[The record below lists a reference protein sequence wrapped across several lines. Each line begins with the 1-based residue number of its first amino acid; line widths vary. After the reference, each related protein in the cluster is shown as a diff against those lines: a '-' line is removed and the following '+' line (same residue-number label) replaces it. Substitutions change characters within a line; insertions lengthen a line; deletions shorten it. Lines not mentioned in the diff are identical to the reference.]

1 MSSNE
6 GSAPLGSSAGQS
18 EGTEDADPVGHKA
31 LHQMIARG
39 ASFSG
44 AERNCAYLN
53 LGEGAFAHL
62 SVGSGIDLADDARA
76 VLRVDWDRDGD
87 LDLWTT
93 NRSGPQL
100 RFFRNVAGDASDDWI
115 ALRLA
120 GVSANARGI
129 GARVELRTDQGALL
143 VRHVSAG
150 DGFLSQSSSD
160 LVLRLGGAGIES
172 LLVHWPG
179 GERESFSGAQLGAS
193 WILSQG
199 SGAAQAWE
207 RPSPAPVLPAKPIE
221 RRAPQDAGATFLTR
235 PLALPPLAWHAGDPK
250 SGAKAAESQRLTRG
264 KPTLVSLW
272 ASWCAPCL
280 VELKHWGED
289 AARFRQA
296 GISVVPLSTD
306 QLGVPGDPAA
316 AARLADKLELA
327 EHFDAPAPLAFAAGE
342 TLGVLQ
348 AALDH
353 LFMRQVPLALPAS
366 VLLDAE
372 GRLCAVYRG
381 PVSVER
387 VLADAARLDASP
399 VERRAASVVFPGRW
413 VSAPGTVPEHD
424 FARVLADD
432 GYLQGAAEMLFS
444 AARPAPGGERA
455 FARAA
460 TDIGNRML
468 IQGHAEGAQE
478 LYRLALDLRPKFA
491 KAWYNLGLA
500 LEYSKDQKGALKAY
514 DRALELR
521 EGYWQAR
528 FNRALIYA
536 STKRGAESRAD
547 LERVTQE
554 APDLA
559 QGFYQ
564 LSLRVF
570 EDGDPP
576 AAQVLMQQALVAA
589 EAADDRFWITNIKSR
604 LKAWS
609 GQ

>member
-1 MSSNE
+1 M
-6 GSAPLGSSAGQS
+6 
-18 EGTEDADPVGHKA
+18 GHKA
-31 LHQMIARG
+31 LHQMIASG

-44 AERNCAYLN
+44 AERNCCYLN

-62 SVGSGIDLADDARA
+62 SVGSGLDLADDARA

-100 RFFRNVAGDASDDWI
+100 RFFRNVAQDASEDWI

-143 VRHVSAG
+143 VRTVSAG

-160 LVLRLGGAGIES
+160 LVLRLGGADIES

-179 GERESFSGAQLGAS
+179 GERESFSGAQLGAG
-193 WILSQG
+193 WILRQG
-199 SGAAQAWE
+199 TGAAATWE
-207 RPSPAPVLPAKPIE
+207 RPSPAPSLPKQDLE
-221 RRAPQDAGATFLTR
+221 RRAPKDAGATFLTR
-235 PLALPPLAWHAGDPK
+235 PLALPPLAWREGDAK
-250 SGAKAAESQRLTRG
+250 SGAQAKESQRLERG
-264 KPTLVSLW
+264 KPMLVSFW

-280 VELKHWGED
+280 VELKHWSES
-289 AARFRQA
+289 AARFRRA
-296 GISVVPLSTD
+296 GLSVVPLSTD
-306 QLGVPGDPAA
+306 QLGAPGDPAA
-316 AARLADKLELA
+316 AARLAGTLDFA
-327 EHFDAPAPLAFAAGE
+327 EHFDAPADLAYAE
-342 TLGVLQ
+342 SESLGILQ
-348 AALDH
+348 AALNH

-387 VLADAARLDASP
+387 VLADVARLDASP
-399 VERRAASVVFPGRW
+399 IERRNASVVFPGRW
-413 VSAPGTVPEHD
+413 VGAPGAVPEHE
-424 FARVLADD
+424 FARVLAEA
-432 GYLQGAAEMLFS
+432 GFLQGAAEMLLAS
-444 AARPAPGGERA
+444 ARPAEGGERA
-455 FARAA
+455 FARVAS
-460 TDIGNRML
+460 DLGNRML
-468 IQGHAEGAQE
+468 AQGHAEQAQE
-478 LYRLALDLRPKFA
+478 LYRLALELRPKFA
-491 KAWYNLGLA
+491 KAWFNLGSS
-500 LEYSKDQKGALKAY
+500 LEYSKDQKAALKAY
-514 DRALELR
+514 DRALGLR
-521 EGYWQAR
+521 ESYWQAR

-536 STKRGAESRAD
+536 STKRGAESRIE
-547 LERVTQE
+547 LERVTQD
-554 APDLA
+554 APNFA
-559 QGFYQ
+559 QGFYH

-576 AAQVLMQQALVAA
+576 AATALMEQALVVA
-589 EAADDRFWITNIKSR
+589 EAAADRFWITNIKSR

>member
-6 GSAPLGSSAGQS
+6 GSAPLGSSAGQN
-18 EGTEDADPVGHKA
+18 EGSQEADPVGHKA
-31 LHQMIARG
+31 LHQMIAKG

-44 AERNCAYLN
+44 AERNCCYLN

-62 SVGSGIDLADDARA
+62 SVGSGLDLADDARA

-100 RFFRNVAGDASDDWI
+100 RFFRNMAGDASEDWI

-129 GARVELRTDQGALL
+129 GARVELRTDRGALL
-143 VRHVSAG
+143 VRTVSAG

-160 LVLRLGGAGIES
+160 LVIRLGGAGIES

-179 GERESFSGAQLGAS
+179 GERESFSGPRLGAS
-193 WILSQG
+193 WILRQG
-199 SGAAQAWE
+199 SGAVETWE
-207 RPSPAPVLPAKPIE
+207 RPSPAPALPAQKLE
-221 RRAPQDAGATFLTR
+221 RRAPQDAGTTFLTR
-235 PLALPPLAWHAGDPK
+235 PLALPPLAWHAGDLK
-250 SGAKAAESQRLTRG
+250 SGAQAQESQRLERG
-264 KPTLVSLW
+264 RPMLVSLW

-280 VELKHWGED
+280 VELKHWGES

-296 GISVVPLSTD
+296 GVSVVPLSTD
-306 QLGVPGDPAA
+306 QLGAPGDPAA
-316 AARLADKLELA
+316 AARLAGKLDFA
-327 EHFDAPAPLAFAAGE
+327 THFDAPAPLAFAASE

-353 LFMRQVPLALPAS
+353 LFMRRVRLALPAS
-366 VLLDAE
+366 VLLDAQ

-387 VLADAARLDASP
+387 VLADVARLDASP
-399 VERRAASVVFPGRW
+399 IECRNASVSFPGRW
-413 VSAPGTVPEHD
+413 VGAPGSVPEHD
-424 FARVLADD
+424 FARVLADA
-432 GYLQGAAEMLFS
+432 GFLQGAAEMLHA
-444 AARPAPGGERA
+444 AARPAEGGERA

-460 TDIGNRML
+460 TDMGNRML
-468 IQGHAEGAQE
+468 AIGQPEQAQE
-478 LYRLALDLRPKFA
+478 LYRLALELRPKFA
-491 KAWYNLGLA
+491 KAWFNLGSS
-500 LEYSKDQKGALKAY
+500 LEYSKDQEGALEAY

-536 STKRGAESRAD
+536 STKRGAEARTE
-547 LERVTQE
+547 LERVTQD
-554 APDLA
+554 APDFA
-559 QGFYQ
+559 QGFYH
-564 LSLRVF
+564 LSLRIF

-576 AAQVLMQQALVAA
+576 AATALMEQALVAA
-589 EAADDRFWITNIKSR
+589 EAAAERFWITNIESR